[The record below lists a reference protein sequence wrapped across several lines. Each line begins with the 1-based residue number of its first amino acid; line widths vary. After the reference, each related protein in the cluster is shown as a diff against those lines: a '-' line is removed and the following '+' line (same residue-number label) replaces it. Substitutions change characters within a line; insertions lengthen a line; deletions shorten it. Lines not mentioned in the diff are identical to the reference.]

1 MTTAAPL
8 NSTETAIAPVGTHN
22 VTGGSSTATELAAG
36 TGTITK
42 MVDPSV
48 FRAADMAALVGGFRD
63 ALRANQSAV
72 NRLNVYPVPDG
83 DTGTNMALT
92 LESVVAEIDSAC
104 AKAGFASPSEATMDV
119 VCAAISHGSLMGA
132 RGNSGV
138 IMSQILR
145 GLAGGCRALAEIGP
159 VDFASAL
166 SAASTAAYGAVMKPI
181 EGTIL
186 TVVRGAAEGASD
198 AAGRGGSLLEV
209 VNAAREKAQIALDST
224 PDLLPVLKQ
233 AGVVDAGG
241 AGLCLLLDAA
251 LLLLDGRPVP
261 TVEAPGTPMPHELG
275 GSGAGGSRPLEH
287 GGVPGIADL
296 RYEVMYFLEAPDD
309 SIAGF
314 KDVWASI
321 GDSIVVVGGDGI
333 WNCHIHT
340 DDIGAAIEAATDIG
354 RPRKIRVTDLLE
366 EVEEERWVREATAA
380 GMADEEPPHVNA
392 PCSTAIVAVAS
403 GDGLRRL
410 FLSLGVQRIVTGGQS
425 MNPST
430 AQLLEAVDACPAD
443 SVVILPNNKNIIA
456 VAEQVAPLTSK
467 SVRVVGTRGAT
478 EGLAAAMQY
487 DPEGNVDDN
496 ATAMRSAASAV
507 ISGEITTAVRDT
519 TSDAGPIHSG
529 DFLGITRDGG
539 IVVVAP
545 ALIDTATGL
554 LDRLVSANHE
564 IVTVIEGEGSS
575 VATTRLITEWIA
587 DNRPGASAEV
597 HHGGQPLYPY
607 LFGIE

>member
-8 NSTETAIAPVGTHN
+8 NTTETAAAVGT
-22 VTGGSSTATELAAG
+22 VCTDGSAGALGNASASAEQTAGLMA
-36 TGTITK
+36 
-42 MVDPSV
+42 DPSV
-48 FRAADMAALVGGFRD
+48 FRAGDMAALVAGFRD

-104 AKAGFASPSEATMDV
+104 TKAGFSSPADASMDV

-145 GLAGGCRALAEIGP
+145 GLAGGCRALSAIGP

-198 AAGRGGSLLEV
+198 AAGLGGSLLEV
-209 VNAAREKAQIALDST
+209 VIAAREKAGIALDST

-261 TVEAPGTPMPHELG
+261 VVEAPGTPMPHEIAA
-275 GSGAGGSRPLEH
+275 SSGSRPLEH
-287 GGVPGIADL
+287 GGVPGIAEL
-296 RYEVMYFLEAPDD
+296 RYEVMYFLEAPDA
-309 SIAGF
+309 SIPGF
-314 KDVWASI
+314 KDVWASV
-321 GDSIVVVGGDGI
+321 GDSIVVVGGDGL

-366 EVEEERWVREATAA
+366 EMEEERWVREATAA

-487 DPEGNVDDN
+487 DPEGTVDDN

-519 TSDAGPIHSG
+519 TSDAGAIRSG

-554 LDRLVSANHE
+554 LDRLVADTHE
-564 IVTVIEGEGSS
+564 IITIIEGEGAS
-575 VATTRLITEWIA
+575 VATTRLITEWIG
-587 DNRPGASAEV
+587 DNRPGTTAEV

>member
-8 NSTETAIAPVGTHN
+8 NSTETATTPVGT
-22 VTGGSSTATELAAG
+22 GSLTVSKTSLTAPAAETS
-36 TGTITK
+36 TGT

-48 FRAADMAALVGGFRD
+48 FRAADMAALVAGFRD

-83 DTGTNMALT
+83 DTGTNMVLT

-104 AKAGFASPSEATMDV
+104 IKAGFGSPAEASMEV

-145 GLAGGCRALAEIGP
+145 GLAGGCRALSEVGP
-159 VDFASAL
+159 VNFASAL

-209 VNAAREKAQIALDST
+209 VVAAREKAQIALDST

-261 TVEAPGTPMPHELG
+261 TIEAPGTPMLHEPG
-275 GSGAGGSRPLEH
+275 GGAGGGLRPLEH

-296 RYEVMYFLEAPDD
+296 RYEVMYILEAPDE

-392 PCSTAIVAVAS
+392 KCSTAVVAVAS

-410 FLSLGVQRIVTGGQS
+410 FSSLGVQRIVTGGQS

-467 SVRVVGTRGAT
+467 SVRVVATRGAT

-519 TSDAGPIHSG
+519 TSDAGAIHSG

-554 LDRLVSANHE
+554 LDRLVSSTHE
-564 IVTVIEGEGSS
+564 IVTIIEGEGSS